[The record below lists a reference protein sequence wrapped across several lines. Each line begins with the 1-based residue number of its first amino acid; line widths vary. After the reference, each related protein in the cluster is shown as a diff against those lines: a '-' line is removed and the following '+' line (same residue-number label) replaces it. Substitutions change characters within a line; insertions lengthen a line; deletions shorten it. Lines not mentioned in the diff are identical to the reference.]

1 MGKSCTTIIEEM
13 RNGILWLCFQR
24 PQACN
29 ALTFEMYNRLAL
41 LCQKIATDGTVR
53 AVVIHGTG
61 GKAFAAGTDMT
72 LFRNFSKAE
81 DAIKYEQ
88 QIDLTLSA
96 IEQCPVPIIAAI
108 NGACT
113 GGGASIAAACDI
125 RIASESLRF
134 GFPIAR
140 TLGNCLAAK
149 NLARLTELIGA
160 GRVRE
165 IIFLA
170 RLIEAEEALK
180 IGLISE
186 ILEDEGA
193 LLARAEEIAQ
203 TVGSM
208 APLTLRATK
217 EAMRRNRV
225 AAKVEDSDLIISCYM
240 SDDFRLGMEAFLN
253 KTSPRWTGK

>member
-1 MGKSCTTIIEEM
+1 MNKSCTTLIEEM

-24 PQACN
+24 PQVRN
-29 ALTFEMYNRLAL
+29 ALTFEMYERLEL
-41 LCQKIATDGTVR
+41 LCREIPINGMVR
-53 AVVIHGTG
+53 AIVIHGAG
-61 GKAFAAGTDMT
+61 GKAFAAGTDMN
-72 LFRNFSKAE
+72 LFRNFAKSK
-81 DAIKYEQ
+81 DAIEYEH

-125 RIASESLRF
+125 RIASDSLRF

-149 NLARLTELIGA
+149 NLARLSELIGS

-165 IIFLA
+165 IIFSA

-186 ILEDEGA
+186 VFKDEET
-193 LLARAEEIAQ
+193 LLAGAEELAE
-203 TVGSM
+203 TLGSM

-225 AAKVEDSDLIISCYM
+225 ATQVEDIDLIISCYM
-240 SDDFRLGMEAFLN
+240 SDDFRIGMEAFLN
-253 KTSPRWTGK
+253 KTAPRWTGK